1 MEMLKLKTVWN
12 CYSIFKSSNEWIFLM
27 IFFIYLKIS
36 KNCLAKYYQ
45 DNKERVQRKAHER
58 C

>member
-1 MEMLKLKTVWN
+1 M
-12 CYSIFKSSNEWIFLM
+12 
-27 IFFIYLKIS
+27 YLKMS
-36 KNCLAKYYQ
+36 KNSLAKYDQ

>member
-1 MEMLKLKTVWN
+1 MKMLKFKIVWN
-12 CYSIFKSSNEWIFLM
+12 CYSIFKSSNEWILFM
-27 IFFIYLKIS
+27 IFFIYLKMS
-36 KNCLAKYYQ
+36 KNSLAKYDQ